1 MSTSN
6 LSKHIWSCGFVI
18 AVIVGVIFRTIWLS
32 DMEYKG
38 DERWLFEKTQE
49 FSKAGHI
56 PTLGMKS
63 SAGILNAGMS
73 VWIFIILSKLF
84 LISAP
89 PDLARAVQ
97 ITNIVTIL
105 LLPVFI
111 FSCID
116 RSERE
121 PWFWSLALVCV
132 NPLSVLFH
140 RKIWSPSVFPIFTLT
155 MFFGWWGR
163 SSPWGA
169 FLWGLTGACLGQ
181 IQLAGFFFTAG
192 FLIWTL
198 LFERNSVRWIYWL
211 LGSLLGSI
219 SLIPWLVVTLQSSRP
234 DRRPYIDLSFYRHW
248 FDMSL
253 GLDLKYSL
261 GKDYFEF
268 LSQPTVAGKPIYL
281 VAVLHIAT
289 ICVFTFILL
298 RFIRQIRKEQPLSF
312 DYLIGRLSNS
322 TLAIGAAFLGYG
334 ILLTVWVAPVYL
346 HYLIILFNLPELWL
360 AWMAWFGSYNRPQYR
375 RVSRLLLTVICLCQ
389 TLLTMNFLNFIHEK
403 QIIHGDY
410 GTTYRTQQMIH
421 NQIPSLLPVE

>member
-18 AVIVGVIFRTIWLS
+18 AVIVGVIFRTMWLS

-49 FSKAGHI
+49 FSKTGHI

-73 VWIFIILSKLF
+73 VWVFIILSKLF
-84 LISAP
+84 LFSDP

-155 MFFGWWGR
+155 MFFGWWCR

-234 DRRPYIDLSFYRHW
+234 ARRPYIDLSFYRHW

-261 GKDYFEF
+261 GKDYFDF

-281 VAVLHIAT
+281 VAILHIAT

-298 RFIRQIRKEQPLSF
+298 RFIRQVRKEQPLSF

-334 ILLTVWVAPVYL
+334 ILLTVW
-346 HYLIILFNLPELWL
+346 
-360 AWMAWFGSYNRPQYR
+360 GC
-375 RVSRLLLTVICLCQ
+375 SRLLA
-389 TLLTMNFLNFIHEK
+389 LL
-403 QIIHGDY
+403 DY
-410 GTTYRTQQMIH
+410 F
-421 NQIPSLLPVE
+421 V